1 MAGTEIKIVT
11 VGDGAIGKTL
21 LLMSFAY
28 GKVVDT
34 NYIPTVFDNYNSN
47 VNYKDELYIC
57 GLWDTAGQEE
67 YDRIRPLSYPDTDVF
82 LCAFSVVN
90 PDSFENISSKWVP
103 EVRHHCPDAPI
114 VLVGTKIDLRNDPDV
129 LQQLQKK
136 ELAPITK
143 EKGVKLAEELQCA
156 DYRECSA
163 MTQEGLKEVFYAA
176 IDAVMKIRRAK
187 EKEDEKKG
195 GGKDKKCLMM

>member
-1 MAGTEIKIVT
+1 MSS
-11 VGDGAIGKTL
+11 TL
-21 LLMSFAY
+21 LLTITLHSY
-28 GKVVDT
+28 HYYHHKQQPLLNDKYSTTTTKTIT
-34 NYIPTVFDNYNSN
+34 N
-47 VNYKDELYIC
+47 
-57 GLWDTAGQEE
+57 
-67 YDRIRPLSYPDTDVF
+67 RPLSYPDTDVF